1 MDPSYDNVEPL
12 LSRSRV
18 SGPVMEYVFRCPV
31 TGFEA
36 TGTAAIPQ
44 YGSGVAGSDYG
55 RAMAGAGAEMAAESA
70 VGRLIPGADSVMLL
84 AENIFR
90 SRRARR
96 KQAESAAASQ
106 REQEERPKA
115 MLLEAFSMVSDKFTW
130 DADTERWVS
139 AGA

>member
-1 MDPSYDNVEPL
+1 
-12 LSRSRV
+12 
-18 SGPVMEYVFRCPV
+18 
-31 TGFEA
+31 
-36 TGTAAIPQ
+36 
-44 YGSGVAGSDYG
+44 
-55 RAMAGAGAEMAAESA
+55 
-70 VGRLIPGADSVMLL
+70 MLL